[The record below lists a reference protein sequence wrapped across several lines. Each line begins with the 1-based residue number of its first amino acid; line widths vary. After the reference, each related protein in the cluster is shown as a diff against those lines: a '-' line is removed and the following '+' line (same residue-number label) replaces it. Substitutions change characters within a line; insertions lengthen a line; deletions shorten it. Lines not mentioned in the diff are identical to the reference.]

1 MSSLVGGNPWGPG
14 LRLTLQVG
22 LILPLEVL
30 WVGLSKC
37 CQTNRTH
44 LGQPLSVALI
54 RVTGGV
60 AYPLLVGKLP
70 QDPLG
75 LPCVGLQ
82 ELQLG
87 RQPAEQA
94 GLASCV
100 LCFLFLCLVLLLPW
114 VLLTMLPPTSQN
126 MDAA

>member
-22 LILPLEVL
+22 LILPFEVL

-60 AYPLLVGKLP
+60 AYPPLVGKLP

-87 RQPAEQA
+87 
-94 GLASCV
+94 SC
-100 LCFLFLCLVLLLPW
+100 CKKTLVPGCHGCHSKLPRS
-114 VLLTMLPPTSQN
+114 LTQDHRISGSLHGTEVG
-126 MDAA
+126 